1 MPQRFTRAVVCA
13 AAAALL
19 WSGVS
24 AAGPDVTI
32 DIGISAPPVVLTA
45 PPSLVVVP
53 GTSVYYAPD
62 VPANFFFHKGRYYTV
77 VNGNWSMAPAYS
89 GPWSVIQ
96 IGQVPLPIL
105 SVPVEYYKIPP
116 GHMKKKGP
124 PSWAGKGH
132 GPHRKELKGK

>member
-1 MPQRFTRAVVCA
+1 MPQRFTRALVCA

-32 DIGISAPPVVLTA
+32 ATGIGMPPVVLTA

-53 GTSVYYAPD
+53 GTLVYYASD
-62 VPANFFFHKGRYYTV
+62 VPANFSFHRGRCYTV
-77 VNGNWSMAPAYS
+77 VSGIWSMAPAYS
-89 GPWSVIQ
+89 GPWAVIQ

-105 SVPVEYYKIPP
+105 SVPVE
-116 GHMKKKGP
+116 
-124 PSWAGKGH
+124 
-132 GPHRKELKGK
+132 